1 MVIGM
6 IIAMGVIGR
15 HHRVIRHSCMMVHRA
30 KRLRP
35 GDLEHPQGDRKHNS
49 DDFGH
54 QPQRTNP
61 YLIEVKLLSYRP

>member
-1 MVIGM
+1 MVIGSIVVSM
-6 IIAMGVIGR
+6 IGR
-15 HHRVIRHSCMMVHRA
+15 SCCLIRHGRMMVHPV

-35 GDLEHPQGDRKHNS
+35 GDLKHPQGDRKHNS